1 VDNKT
6 YVHILTDTLF
16 KKNFLLD
23 KLIQITEM
31 QEKYITLTP
40 PDMDNFE
47 SSLTDKEIII
57 EKINELD
64 EGFEKI
70 YEHVKEEIVS
80 NKLNHKVAISE
91 LQNLIKQVTE
101 KSAKLQTLELKN
113 KKSLE
118 IFFANK
124 KKEIRDFKKSS
135 ETASSYYKNMMN
147 QQLDESYFLDKKK

>member
-1 VDNKT
+1 MDNKT
-6 YVHILTDTLF
+6 YVHILIDTLS
-16 KKNFLLD
+16 KKNSLLD

-70 YEHVKEEIVS
+70 YEHVKEEIIS

>member
-1 VDNKT
+1 MDNKT
-6 YVHILTDTLF
+6 YVHILTDTLS

-47 SSLTDKEIII
+47 SSLTDKEILI
-57 EKINELD
+57 EEINELD

-70 YEHVKEEIVS
+70 YEHVKDEIIS

-101 KSAKLQTLELKN
+101 KSAKLQTLEIRN

-124 KKEIRDFKKSS
+124 KKEIKDFKKSS

>member
-1 VDNKT
+1 
-6 YVHILTDTLF
+6 
-16 KKNFLLD
+16 
-23 KLIQITEM
+23 M
-31 QEKYITLTP
+31 QEEFITLTP
-40 PDMDNFE
+40 PDVDNFE
-47 SSLTDKEIII
+47 ASLTDKDILI

-70 YEHVKEEIVS
+70 YEHVKNEIIS
-80 NKLNHKVAISE
+80 NKLSHKEVILE

-101 KSAKLQTLELKN
+101 KSAKLQTLEIKN

-124 KKEIRDFKKSS
+124 KKEIKDFKKSS

-147 QQLDESYFLDKKK
+147 QQLDESYFLDKKN

>member
-1 VDNKT
+1 MDNNT
-6 YVHILTDTLF
+6 YVHILTDTLS

-23 KLIQITEM
+23 ELIQITEM
-31 QEKYITLTP
+31 QERYITLTP

-47 SSLTDKEIII
+47 TSLTDKEILI
-57 EKINELD
+57 EKINQLD

-70 YEHVKEEIVS
+70 YEHVKDAIIS
-80 NKLNHKVAISE
+80 NKLNHKETILE

-101 KSAKLQTLELKN
+101 KSTKLQILEIKN
-113 KKSLE
+113 KKSFE

-124 KKEIRDFKKSS
+124 KKEIKDFKKSS
-135 ETASSYYKNMMN
+135 ETASNYYKNMMN

>member
-1 VDNKT
+1 MDNKT

-70 YEHVKEEIVS
+70 YEHVKEEIIS

-124 KKEIRDFKKSS
+124 KKEIRDLKKSS

>member
-1 VDNKT
+1 MDNKT

-40 PDMDNFE
+40 PDIDNFE

>member
-40 PDMDNFE
+40 PDIDNFE

>member
-1 VDNKT
+1 MDNKT

>member
-1 VDNKT
+1 MDNNT
-6 YVHILTDTLF
+6 YVHILTDTLS
-16 KKNFLLD
+16 KKSFLLD
-23 KLIQITEM
+23 ELIQITEM
-31 QEKYITLTP
+31 QERYITLTP

-47 SSLTDKEIII
+47 TSLEDKEMLI

-64 EGFEKI
+64 DGFEKI
-70 YEHVKEEIVS
+70 YEHVKNEIIS
-80 NKLNHKVAISE
+80 NRINHKEAIIE

-101 KSAKLQTLELKN
+101 KSAKLQTLEIRN

-124 KKEIRDFKKSS
+124 KKEIKDLKKSS
-135 ETASSYYKNMMN
+135 ETATSYYKNMMN

>member
-1 VDNKT
+1 MDNKT

-70 YEHVKEEIVS
+70 YEHVKEEIIS